1 MTQEETVQMV
11 RAEMEAGGRSGS
23 DDLLKILFE
32 DAPDAYYMCD
42 TRGKLLNGN
51 KAAETLIGYRRD
63 ELIGKSFMELDLL
76 PGGQIAKA
84 LKLLALNVMKRPT
97 GPDELTLR
105 RKDGS
110 LVVAEIRTRPV
121 SIKGKTVVLGIAR
134 DITERKKSR
143 LLLEENIEK
152 LVKSR
157 EAIIQ
162 AITAIIEMRDSS
174 TSGHQRR
181 VAALAQAMAVEME
194 LAPDQVETIR
204 VASLI
209 HDLGKISVPAEILCK
224 PGRLDEAEISLI
236 REHPAIGYN
245 LLKSIDM
252 MGKVAEIIY
261 QHHERMDG
269 SGYPRGL
276 RGEEILPETR
286 VLSVAEVVEAMLS
299 HRPYRQALPLREALK
314 EIARQKGRLYD
325 APAVAACIA
334 LFDKKKFTLGS

>member
-1 MTQEETVQMV
+1 MNREETVQMV
-11 RAEMEAGGRSGS
+11 RAGMEAEGQPES
-23 DDLLKILFE
+23 DDLLKVLFE
-32 DAPDAYYMCD
+32 DAPDAYYLSD
-42 TRGKLLNGN
+42 IKGKFLNGN
-51 KAAETLIGYRRD
+51 KAAETLVGYRRE
-63 ELIGKSFMELDLL
+63 ELIGKSFADLGML

-84 LKLLALNVMKRPT
+84 LKLLALNALKKPT

-105 RKDGS
+105 RKDGGF
-110 LVVAEIRTRPV
+110 VIVEISTRPV
-121 SIKGKTVVLGIAR
+121 TVKGKTVVLGIAR

-143 LLLEENIEK
+143 ALLEENNVK

-162 AITAIIEMRDSS
+162 AIAAIIEMRDSS

-181 VAALAQAMAVEME
+181 VASLAHAMAVDMK

-209 HDLGKISVPAEILCK
+209 HDLGKIAIPAEILCK
-224 PGRLDEAEISLI
+224 PGRLDEAEISLV
-236 REHPAIGYN
+236 REHPAIGHN

-252 MGKVAEIIY
+252 MEKVAEIIY

-334 LFDKKKFTLGS
+334 LFNKKKFTLES